1 MPRVVRVTTV
11 TPKFSVETIQS
22 SSSNGSS
29 SGGST
34 SVLNSNNKKDH
45 QQLSTNSKQNG
56 ELFLLFR
63 HLKSRRICHGLNTKN
78 GATRKKG
85 VMIPQEFQGEPDYNN
100 TLLLLTN
107 LFKCLNGLSFISVEY
122 SKTAVV
128 RSLMMATWRRKFISH
143 MQK

>member
-1 MPRVVRVTTV
+1 MDAFKSLKIIFYYIIIAYVFQSHIELLPADIFLDRFSMPRVVRVTTAAL
-11 TPKFSVETIQS
+11 KFSVETIQS

-34 SVLNSNNKKDH
+34 SVLNGNTKKDH

-78 GATRKKG
+78 GAARKKG
-85 VMIPQEFQGEPDYNN
+85 VMIPQEFQGE
-100 TLLLLTN
+100 
-107 LFKCLNGLSFISVEY
+107 
-122 SKTAVV
+122 
-128 RSLMMATWRRKFISH
+128 LMTTIY
-143 MQK
+143 